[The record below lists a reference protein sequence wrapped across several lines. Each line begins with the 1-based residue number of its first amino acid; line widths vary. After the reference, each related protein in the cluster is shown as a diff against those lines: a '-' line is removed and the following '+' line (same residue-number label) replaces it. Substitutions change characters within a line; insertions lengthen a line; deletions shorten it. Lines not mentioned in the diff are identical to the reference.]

1 MNNKEK
7 LQQIRDILGL
17 ANLDDFTILRW
28 QSPAKALPEEA
39 GYVIIKELFPDEGV
53 ICCEAAYENGRFSYI
68 SSNTEIPMERIL
80 GWTYAPYD
88 ERTDSLGRLRA

>member
-1 MNNKEK
+1 MKDKEK
-7 LQQIRDILGL
+7 LQQIQEILGL

-28 QSPAKALPEEA
+28 HAPAKALPGEA

-68 SSNTEIPMERIL
+68 SSNTEIPMDRIL

-88 ERTDSLGRLRA
+88 ERADSLGRLRS